1 MGNPDNIQAVLGA
14 IGRASRFL
22 VTAHVRPDGDAI
34 GSMLAVGGLL
44 QQLGKQ
50 ADLVTSDRIPLIYR
64 TLPGVGQIRSLARAE
79 GDYDAVILLE
89 CDGIE
94 RSRLGGLEGRFL
106 INIDHHVSGKN
117 FADVNWIDTDA
128 CSVAEMV
135 YRLAL
140 TAGVRITTEMA
151 TCLYTAVLT
160 DTGSFCYHGTDAHT
174 FALARE
180 LVSHGADPVAIAE
193 DVYFR
198 NPTSKLLLLGA
209 ALSNLTREGRLAW
222 MWVTHTDMLRT
233 CAAEEDCE
241 GIANY
246 AVSIAG
252 VEVAVFLRELP
263 DQRVRLSLRS
273 KGQLNVAKVAE
284 RMGGGG
290 HANASGCTLD
300 GPLPKAMETILNCVR
315 RDILG
320 TIHDVA

>member
-14 IGRASRFL
+14 IGRGTHFL

-34 GSMLAVGGLL
+34 GSMLAVGSLL
-44 QQLGKQ
+44 EQLGKRG
-50 ADLVTSDRIPLIYR
+50 DLVTSDRIPLIYR
-64 TLPGVGQIRSLARAE
+64 TLPGAGRIRSLIRADGE
-79 GDYDAVILLE
+79 YDGVILLE
-89 CDGIE
+89 CDSIE
-94 RSRLGGLEGRFL
+94 RSRLAGLEGHFL

-117 FADVNWIDTDA
+117 FANVNWIDTDA

-135 YRLAL
+135 YRLAQ
-140 TAGVRITTEMA
+140 TAGVQITAEMA

-174 FALARE
+174 FALAQE
-180 LVSHGADPVAIAE
+180 LVRHGADPVSIAE

-209 ALSNLTREGRLAW
+209 ALSNLHREGRIAW
-222 MWVTHTDMLRT
+222 MWVTHTDMIRT

-252 VEVAVFLRELP
+252 VEIAVFLRELP

-300 GPLPKAMETILNCVR
+300 GPLPNAMEMILNLLRHDV
-315 RDILG
+315 LG
-320 TIHDVA
+320 TVHDVA